1 MMIKSNYIIRKREII
16 MTTKNSF
23 YNHAPYILFA
33 ILSLFSLSLIFSK
46 SIWFDEAYTLSLIQ
60 HNYLEIIEI
69 LKTDMHPP
77 LYFFALKLFCSIFGY
92 SLITTKIFSSLGY
105 IGALLIGCTIIKKH
119 FGIKISIIYMLTVG
133 AIPMSLY
140 FSVQQRSY
148 SWCIFFVTLCFV
160 YALIFIEEGKSQH
173 CIAFTVSGLFA
184 AYNHIYALLAVGII
198 FAFVFFYTFFK
209 MKNRLKLILIT
220 YFGVVVGYS
229 FWIMPLLYQ
238 TKDAANGFWL
248 TGVEPL
254 SLIVFF
260 SGFIISAG
268 ILVNKKNRKLPI
280 VFAIVS
286 IMTIQLIGLLVT
298 IFIRPL
304 YIARYSVVILGVFA
318 LLIALCINNIGTKL
332 NKVVCILLCFLNIA
346 CLVGTAFF
354 EYNPSTTD
362 FVNRFEENITD
373 TDSFIYSDSSFGI
386 MSYYF
391 PDNKHICTYNEPWF
405 SAFSN
410 VDCIEKDSVNKVI
423 KKDSTMWFVKNSLT
437 KTPAY
442 IKDTFD
448 YKKVDYFICDF
459 NTFEVYSLTPKQ

>member
-1 MMIKSNYIIRKREII
+1 

-23 YNHAPYILFA
+23 YNHAPYIVFA

-92 SLITTKIFSSLGY
+92 SLITTKIFSSFGY

-119 FGIKISIIYMLTVG
+119 FDIKISIIYMLTVG

-248 TGVEPL
+248 TGAEPL

-332 NKVVCILLCFLNIA
+332 NKVVCIRC
-346 CLVGTAFF
+346 V
-354 EYNPSTTD
+354 
-362 FVNRFEENITD
+362 
-373 TDSFIYSDSSFGI
+373 
-386 MSYYF
+386 
-391 PDNKHICTYNEPWF
+391 
-405 SAFSN
+405 
-410 VDCIEKDSVNKVI
+410 
-423 KKDSTMWFVKNSLT
+423 SLIS
-437 KTPAY
+437 P
-442 IKDTFD
+442 
-448 YKKVDYFICDF
+448 VW
-459 NTFEVYSLTPKQ
+459 